1 MPHKSI
7 AVVAAMARELA
18 PLLRGVRSQRA
29 DGIEFFEFDDAV
41 IAVSGIGRKAAGHAA
56 EALILRYS
64 PGVLISAGLVGAL
77 TPKLKV
83 GDVVEVKEVVDVDS
97 GAKFETGCGDAVLVT
112 GSAVAGPADKPI
124 EAQHWNADIVD
135 MEASAEAEV
144 AKRHGIEFMAIKAI
158 SDEVNFPMPPLGKFV
173 NENGKFETLQF
184 LAWVAI
190 RPKWWS
196 AVRHLNTNSNL
207 AAAKLSQA
215 LSHLIQ
221 RRAFMER
228 AEGIQPV

>member
-18 PLLRGVRSQRA
+18 PLLRGVRSQGV
-29 DGIEFFEFDDAV
+29 DGIEFFELEDAV
-41 IAVSGIGRKAAGHAA
+41 IAVGGVGRKAAGHAA
-56 EALILRYS
+56 EALITRYS
-64 PGVLISAGLVGAL
+64 PKVLISAGLVGAL

-83 GDVVEVKEVVDVDS
+83 GDVVEVKEVIDVDS
-97 GAKFETGCGDAVLVT
+97 GAKFETAQGDTVLVT

-124 EAQHWNADIVD
+124 EAQYWNADIVD

-144 AKRHGIEFMAIKAI
+144 AKQHGIEFMAIKAV
-158 SDEVNFPMPPLGKFV
+158 SDEVNFAMPPLGKFV
-173 NENGKFETLQF
+173 SDRGKFETLRF

-196 AVRHLNTNSNL
+196 AVRQLNTNSNL

-221 RRAFMER
+221 RRALMDP